1 MQLLEIA
8 MHDFHTAGRA
18 VNRRRRKPS
27 FAFFHLGENHTKSG
41 GPATS
46 DEREDEERQDNYD
59 MNSLPATAD
68 MDMKCNLS

>member
-1 MQLLEIA
+1 

-27 FAFFHLGENHTKSG
+27 FAFFHLGENHTKNG

-46 DEREDEERQDNYD
+46 DEREDEEGKDNYLW
-59 MNSLPATAD
+59 NGGLPIEEVDAKT
-68 MDMKCNLS
+68 KLS